1 MQKRTLN
8 RAITSALATGTAIAL
23 TAGVTPA
30 TAAEPGTTSLVE
42 VLNADGDKFDKNWS
56 DFDIV
61 QRAVVTVLGAKPES
75 AVGVLADG
83 SQALTAFVPTDR
95 AFRKLATELTGE
107 KPAGE
112 KATFKALAA
121 AVPDVDTLEAV
132 LLYHVVPGATIT
144 YKQAK
149 QADGAELTT
158 ASGGTITVKVTGKG
172 RVVLKDADTDDTNP
186 RVIVPLR
193 NINKG
198 NLQIAHGIDR
208 VLRPI
213 DLP

>member
-1 MQKRTLN
+1 MTKRITRTLT
-8 RAITSALATGTAIAL
+8 AAVALGTAAALAAPVG
-23 TAGVTPA
+23 PA
-30 TAAEPGTTSLVE
+30 TAAEPGQTSLAE
-42 VLNADGDKFDKNWS
+42 VLNADGDKFDKDWE

-61 QRAVVTVLGAKPES
+61 HRAVVTVLTAKPES

-95 AFRKLATELTGE
+95 AFRKLATELTGT

-112 KATFKALAA
+112 KATFKAIAG
-121 AVPDVDTLEAV
+121 VGVDTVEAV

-158 ASGGTITVKVTGKG
+158 ASGGTLTVKITGQG
-172 RVVLKDADTDDTNP
+172 RVVLKDADTDDPNA
-186 RVIVPLR
+186 RVIKPLR

-198 NLQIAHGIDR
+198 NLQIAHGIDK
-208 VLRPI
+208 VLRPV